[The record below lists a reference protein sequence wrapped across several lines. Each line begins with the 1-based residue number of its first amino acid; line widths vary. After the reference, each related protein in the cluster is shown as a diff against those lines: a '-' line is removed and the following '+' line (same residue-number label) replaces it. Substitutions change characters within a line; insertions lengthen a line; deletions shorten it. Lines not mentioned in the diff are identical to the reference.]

1 MMRNSV
7 VTGVGIGAVAPLIAF
22 FLTHHTALIAQYF
35 PNKPIVF
42 YVLAA
47 GINMIF
53 VRVFFRKEQPQDQVA
68 KGIILTTFI
77 GLLLLL
83 YFFKMNL

>member
-1 MMRNSV
+1 MQNSL
-7 VTGVGIGAVAPLIAF
+7 VTGIGIGAVAPLVAF
-22 FLTHHTALIAQYF
+22 FLTHHTTLIAQYF

-47 GINMIF
+47 GINLILL
-53 VRVFFRKEQPQDQVA
+53 RVFFRKEQPHDQVA
-68 KGIILTTFI
+68 KGVILTTFI